1 MIIMK
6 EKIQDKEVA
15 LERSMSG
22 EDISYVRKKNEQIG
36 SIIISPHNMSSMMT
50 RLMICIQ
57 FHQFLHLIQR
67 DHIPEKLRTDHT
79 LKISLR
85 SWDCNYPCGLSI
97 IFCMTNDM
105 TIGGTAYE
113 KEIQEKNKEW
123 SEVLSDII
131 VLWFIL
137 RFQKDCIKRNRK
149 IL

>member
-6 EKIQDKEVA
+6 EKIQVKEVA

-22 EDISYVRKKNEQIG
+22 EDISYVRKKNEQIE

-85 SWDCNYPCGLSI
+85 SWDCNYPRAPSI